1 MEWVDP
7 ADQTVTTMALEQHE
21 ASGCQLQRSLRV
33 RHKILQVQH
42 RLSEVLKHEHKY
54 LKHLGNKKKFTSS
67 PSQKMS
73 SCHISLT
80 ALRAFDI
87 NKSEGNYTT

>member
-33 RHKILQVQH
+33 RHKILQ
-42 RLSEVLKHEHKY
+42 EKY
-54 LKHLGNKKKFTSS
+54 LFLLEIPMKRRYTNKTPSEWLSTTQTSAWWT
-67 PSQKMS
+67 K
-73 SCHISLT
+73 
-80 ALRAFDI
+80 DI
-87 NKSEGNYTT
+87 KYCKNDCYDNPT